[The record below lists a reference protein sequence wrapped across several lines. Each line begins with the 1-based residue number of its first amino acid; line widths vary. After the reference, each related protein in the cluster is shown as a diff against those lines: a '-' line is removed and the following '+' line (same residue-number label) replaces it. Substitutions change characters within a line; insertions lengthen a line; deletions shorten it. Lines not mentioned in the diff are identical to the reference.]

1 MSYTTTAPA
10 PDTTSNRRPPSTSRA
25 WAFAGVLGGLA
36 GIIGIQA
43 SMSITAVYDEKN
55 QGDAAKIT
63 EAMGDFVPNILVF
76 HVATMVA
83 AVVLVVFAA
92 GLRRRLKAQA
102 PVGSLLPDVAA
113 AGLTLVS
120 VAALMG
126 TALNTEFVFAF
137 TQENAELVPEVA
149 TVYGHWI
156 GTVPWLWVGAG
167 ITGLAL
173 AVAALRHAA
182 APRWIGWVCA
192 VLGGLTVLLG
202 ISPLQYMAGMTGPVL
217 VLIAALG
224 FAFGDRAGRDSA

>member
-1 MSYTTTAPA
+1 MSYTTTAHA
-10 PDTTSNRRPPSTSRA
+10 PDTTSSPRQPSTSRA

-36 GIIGIQA
+36 GVIGIQA
-43 SMSITAVYDEKN
+43 SMSITAVYDEKT

-224 FAFGDRAGRDSA
+224 FAFGDRAGRQGA

>member
-1 MSYTTTAPA
+1 MSYTTTASGPA
-10 PDTTSNRRPPSTSRA
+10 TAAGSELPSTSRA
-25 WAFAGVLGGLA
+25 WAFAGVLGGLT
-36 GIIGIQA
+36 GLVGIQA

-55 QGDAAKIT
+55 LGDAAKVT
-63 EAMGDFVPNILVF
+63 EALGDFVPNILVF

-126 TALNTEFVFAF
+126 TGLNTEFVFAL
-137 TQENAELVPEVA
+137 TDDSAKLVPEVGS
-149 TVYGHWI
+149 VYGHWI
-156 GTVPWLWVGAG
+156 GTIPWLWVGAG

-173 AVAALRHAA
+173 AVAAIRHAA

-192 VLGGLTVLLG
+192 VLGGLTLLLG
-202 ISPLQYMAGMTGPVL
+202 ISPLQYMAGMTGPILVL
-217 VLIAALG
+217 VAALG
-224 FAFGDRAGRDSA
+224 FAFGDRAGRHGA

>member
-1 MSYTTTAPA
+1 MSYTTTASGAATAASTELP
-10 PDTTSNRRPPSTSRA
+10 TTSRA
-25 WAFAGVLGGLA
+25 WAFAGVLGGLT
-36 GIIGIQA
+36 GLVGIQA
-43 SMSITAVYDEKN
+43 SMSITAVYDEKS

-63 EAMGDFVPNILVF
+63 DALGDFVPNILIF

-92 GLRRRLKAQA
+92 GLRRRLRAQA

-137 TQENAELVPEVA
+137 TDKNAELVPEVA
-149 TVYGHWI
+149 AVYGHWI

-173 AVAALRHAA
+173 AVAAIRHAA
-182 APRWIGWVCA
+182 APSWIGWVCA
-192 VLGGLTVLLG
+192 VLGGLTLLLG
-202 ISPLQYMAGMTGPVL
+202 ISPLQYMAGMTGPILVL
-217 VLIAALG
+217 VAALG
-224 FAFGDRAGRDSA
+224 FAFGDRAGRHGA